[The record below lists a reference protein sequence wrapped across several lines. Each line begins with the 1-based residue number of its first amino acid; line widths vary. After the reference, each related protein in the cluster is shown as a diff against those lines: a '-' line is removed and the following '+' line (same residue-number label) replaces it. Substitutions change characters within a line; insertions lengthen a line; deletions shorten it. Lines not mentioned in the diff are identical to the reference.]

1 MPKGQ
6 WGGCLVLSVGGD
18 WTLASLTPALRLL
31 RPLTPVILPQKE
43 TLAGPALGVEVE
55 QCAHVPWGGL
65 VLCNKHLVARQRF
78 GERPGSQ
85 GQWPVWGEGRV
96 PPCWGAC
103 ADVHVSARCVSLC
116 VSPQSLYI
124 LALS

>member
-43 TLAGPALGVEVE
+43 TLAGPALGVGVE

-65 VLCNKHLVARQRF
+65 SFVINTWL
-78 GERPGSQ
+78 PGSALGKGLVCRGN
-85 GQWPVWGEGRV
+85 GQCGVKAVCLRV
-96 PPCWGAC
+96 GVLVRTCMSLQGAC
-103 ADVHVSARCVSLC
+103 PCACHN
-116 VSPQSLYI
+116 SPCTS
-124 LALS
+124 